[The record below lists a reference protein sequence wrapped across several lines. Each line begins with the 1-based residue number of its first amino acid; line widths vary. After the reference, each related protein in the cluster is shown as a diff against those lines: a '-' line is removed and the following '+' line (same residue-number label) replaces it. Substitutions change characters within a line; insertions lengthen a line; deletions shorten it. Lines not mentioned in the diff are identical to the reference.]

1 MKISSTNEV
10 DENELLR
17 QAVKNVKERVSDFEN
32 DVCQLKEDN
41 VKLVETSQEK
51 ETENQALQET
61 NMRLS
66 MTWGEKDFQYVG
78 MKEKAFA
85 CEQRLKDRE
94 QGQTGEFSQLFN
106 AVTSLQG
113 KTVLFQQER
122 HEVTVLWQKQVE
134 NCALWNEV
142 KRLCDKESHLTQE
155 LERSRTCGLELE
167 DARDREAVVAEQKAA
182 KLRTKV
188 TALEEKLLSSAR
200 AMKKVSQK
208 AALQVESLKDQL
220 DAVTKQKEETVSQ
233 LATSQKQGKQYAQAL
248 ADSKVVLAEW
258 MGKADRLKGKL
269 SSLKGLLN
277 EAHGQASRRD
287 EETRWGPAGSA
298 GWRTKEPDKSARVV
312 LTRPLKS

>member
-1 MKISSTNEV
+1 M
-10 DENELLR
+10 
-17 QAVKNVKERVSDFEN
+17 
-32 DVCQLKEDN
+32 
-41 VKLVETSQEK
+41 
-51 ETENQALQET
+51 
-61 NMRLS
+61 
-66 MTWGEKDFQYVG
+66 
-78 MKEKAFA
+78 
-85 CEQRLKDRE
+85 
-94 QGQTGEFSQLFN
+94 
-106 AVTSLQG
+106 
-113 KTVLFQQER
+113 
-122 HEVTVLWQKQVE
+122 E

-248 ADSKVVLAEW
+248 ADSKVVLAE
-258 MGKADRLKGKL
+258 
-269 SSLKGLLN
+269 
-277 EAHGQASRRD
+277 
-287 EETRWGPAGSA
+287 
-298 GWRTKEPDKSARVV
+298 
-312 LTRPLKS
+312 

>member
-122 HEVTVLWQKQVE
+122 HEVT
-134 NCALWNEV
+134 
-142 KRLCDKESHLTQE
+142 E

-248 ADSKVVLAEW
+248 ADSKVVLAE
-258 MGKADRLKGKL
+258 
-269 SSLKGLLN
+269 
-277 EAHGQASRRD
+277 
-287 EETRWGPAGSA
+287 
-298 GWRTKEPDKSARVV
+298 
-312 LTRPLKS
+312 